1 MMASFPKGDSRQMP
15 AVLYMSMGYPDARGV
30 KWVSALRAAG
40 LSVVVLRGRGP
51 RTLGTIWLD
60 DIDGV
65 EIESMEQLCYK
76 LPLQRAVAKGVY
88 DRIAAWRPDAIIV
101 RDVFLAGYALSA
113 AERCEVPCY
122 VDVAD
127 NYPEVIRSIAHP
139 ELVGYLGY
147 GLLNKWERHMLRRAA
162 GVIVVSPESKLHIMR
177 KHGLPGSRIRIV
189 ENVPRHPDTRPSSAA
204 VFSGRLVYIGT
215 YDRGIRDLDTVISG
229 LRKYNSM
236 FGGQAHL
243 TVHAFQPGKVDRALR
258 SQRDYGDFVTIAPP
272 VEHLS
277 LYETLRKFDAGVVPH
292 CKCPATEYTIPN
304 KLYDYL
310 HAGIRVICSDNPP
323 FKRVLNDVGGGVT
336 YSAGDPEDFARSLF
350 RLESEI
356 GQGRCHTDVGVLASK
371 YEWDKQIRSLIEQL
385 QKATYE

>member
-1 MMASFPKGDSRQMP
+1 MP

-30 KWVSALRAAG
+30 KWVSALREAG

-60 DIDGV
+60 SIDGV
-65 EIESMEQLCYK
+65 EIETMEQLCSK
-76 LPLQRAVAKGVY
+76 LPLQRAVAKGVH

-113 AERCEVPCY
+113 AERCKVPCY

-127 NYPEVIRSIAHP
+127 NYPEVIRSIVRP
-139 ELVGYLGY
+139 EFVGHLGS
-147 GLLNKWERHMLRRAA
+147 GLLNQWERHMLRRAA
-162 GVIVVSPESKLHIMR
+162 GTIVVSPESKLHIMR

-189 ENVPRHPDTRPSSAA
+189 ENVPRRPDTHPSSAV

-215 YDRGIRDLDTVISG
+215 YDRGIRDFDTVMGG
-229 LRKYNSM
+229 LREYNSI

-243 TVHAFQPGKVDRALR
+243 TVHAFQPEKVDAALR
-258 SQRDYGDFVTIAPP
+258 WQRDYADLVTIAPP
-272 VEHLS
+272 VENLS
-277 LYETLRKFDAGVVPH
+277 LYETLRGFDAGVVPH
-292 CKCPATEYTIPN
+292 CRCPATEYTIPN

-336 YSAGDPEDFARSLF
+336 YSAGDPADFARSLF
-350 RLESEI
+350 RLQSEI
-356 GQGRCHTDVGVLASK
+356 GQGRCHSDVAVLTSK
-371 YEWDKQIRSLIEQL
+371 YEWDIQVRSFIEQL
-385 QKATYE
+385 KEPTQQ